1 MSSPSERAS
10 KRLHLPRPVLGGL
23 LIAGTF
29 ASIALWS
36 FLSVPPEPAR
46 ANRLQPIQR
55 QATTV
60 STTREPA
67 PGPEITPPPE
77 GPRPAGIEKQIEV
90 PEILNLTFLDRGA
103 LVRLRGILAPRTVT
117 IINVWATWCGPC
129 RREFLSLRE
138 RFKEWESDVRFVPIQ
153 LGDEPPGELESS
165 MPAAAHHLVD
175 LVSNGSIQRGLRAL
189 DLAQEAKIPITL
201 VLDCQFRLRW
211 LHLEEIQDFDEFAL
225 RVEELRRVLR
235 TGACAPPAPPA
246 GSGELPGDL
255 IGPQKTSPKA
265 RCGDGQM
272 DYAAGEDCHSCPADF
287 PCMGRE
293 CVPSEKGRWLC
304 SDAMRLP
311 DHLR

>member
-1 MSSPSERAS
+1 MSGPGERTGPPWA
-10 KRLHLPRPVLGGL
+10 VLGGL

-36 FLSVPPEPAR
+36 FLSVPPDPAR
-46 ANRLQPIQR
+46 ANRFQPIQR
-55 QATTV
+55 QGAVGSATG
-60 STTREPA
+60 ELALP
-67 PGPEITPPPE
+67 PEVTPPPE
-77 GPRPAGIEKQIEV
+77 GPRPAGIEKQSEV

-103 LVRLRGILAPRTVT
+103 LVRLRSILAPRTVT

-129 RREFLSLRE
+129 RREFASLRE
-138 RFKEWESDVRFVPIQ
+138 RFSGWESDVRFVPIQ
-153 LGDEPPGELESS
+153 LGDEPPGELEKT
-165 MPAAAHHLVD
+165 MPDAAHHLVD
-175 LVSNGSIQRGLRAL
+175 LVSGGSVQRVLRTRGLAE
-189 DLAQEAKIPITL
+189 EAKIPITL

-246 GSGELPGDL
+246 GSGDPPEF

-265 RCGDGQM
+265 RCGDGKM
-272 DYAAGEDCHSCPADF
+272 DYAGGEDCHSCPADF